1 MGPKPLGN
9 ISKMPM
15 KKCSFSSHPIKTV
28 FGKSFILPLE
38 KKKKAG
44 EGEKSQF
51 FMEEIVMT
59 GEKEIE
65 KRKLGLPKQEG
76 QEEIRR

>member
-38 KKKKAG
+38 KKKKKKSWGGGEILVLYGGNCDDRRAG
-44 EGEKSQF
+44 NREEKVRASKARG
-51 FMEEIVMT
+51 T
-59 GEKEIE
+59 
-65 KRKLGLPKQEG
+65 
-76 QEEIRR
+76 RRD